1 MRAHEEEV
9 GCCEAFA
16 ENSLEVGDVAGPVVG
31 FGVDGVEGVGDVVYA
46 SVPPFAA
53 DAVVFV
59 AVFTSKVDREKF
71 PGSVRLEFIRIC
83 SYLAREEDVVFL
95 QDLGEYVGV

>member
-1 MRAHEEEV
+1 MR
-9 GCCEAFA
+9 

-31 FGVDGVEGVGDVVYA
+31 FGVEGVGDVVYA